1 MMSLTQNHYITNNN
15 WNLWDFL
22 TWYMSLSV
30 SLSSFLSLRVSLYV
44 SLCLH
49 DSVYMSLCLCLRVSI
64 SPCLNVY
71 MSLSLHVSLHVPNC
85 GFWQHDSY
93 YHFYENY
100 RLLVTQNQPPKMS
113 KNAVFD
119 AYDYINNNNWI
130 IRPILS
136 WYLSP
141 TVDFDNMVAISA
153 CIKIIGLGGNH
164 DASPSN

>member
-1 MMSLTQNHYITNNN
+1 MGFFDLIHVSLCV
-15 WNLWDFL
+15 
-22 TWYMSLSV
+22 SLFV
-30 SLSSFLSLRVSLYV
+30 SLSTCFSLCVSL
-44 SLCLH
+44 STWLC
-49 DSVYMSLCLCLRVSI
+49 
-64 SPCLNVY
+64 
-71 MSLSLHVSLHVPNC
+71 LHVSLSMSTCLYISMSQCLHVALSTCLSPC
-85 GFWQHDSY
+85 TQLWILKTWFILPY
-93 YHFYENY
+93 YENY

>member
-1 MMSLTQNHYITNNN
+1 MGFFDLIHVSLCV
-15 WNLWDFL
+15 
-22 TWYMSLSV
+22 SLFV
-30 SLSSFLSLRVSLYV
+30 SLSTCFSLCVSL
-44 SLCLH
+44 STWLC
-49 DSVYMSLCLCLRVSI
+49 
-64 SPCLNVY
+64 
-71 MSLSLHVSLHVPNC
+71 LHVSLSMSTCLYISMSQCLHVALSTCLSLCTQLWILKTWFILP
-85 GFWQHDSY
+85 Y
-93 YHFYENY
+93 YENY